1 MYLWLKPMAQL
12 HKKSNEI
19 PLAKCSGL
27 QGPEEVL
34 LLEENNPIG
43 RGQPWANSQFT
54 EPLNN

>member
-1 MYLWLKPMAQL
+1 MAQL